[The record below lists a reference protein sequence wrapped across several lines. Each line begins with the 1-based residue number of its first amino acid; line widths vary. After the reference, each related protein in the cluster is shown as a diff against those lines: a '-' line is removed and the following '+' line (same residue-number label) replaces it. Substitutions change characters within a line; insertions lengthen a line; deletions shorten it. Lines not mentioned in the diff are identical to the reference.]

1 MKYLLGLWL
10 WHLSKYA
17 ELNEVVIQNDK
28 LFIDLL
34 NQVRVGNIDDD
45 VGNILKA
52 RFIRESD
59 ENYLNDTLYMYAV
72 NEQTIK
78 RN

>member
-10 WHLSKYA
+10 LHLSKYA

-34 NQVRVGNIDDD
+34 NQVRVGNIDGD

>member
-45 VGNILKA
+45 VGNIFKA

-59 ENYLNDTLYMYAV
+59 KNYLNDTWYMYAV

>member
-34 NQVRVGNIDDD
+34 NQVRVDDD
-45 VGNILKA
+45 VGNIFKA

-59 ENYLNDTLYMYAV
+59 KNYLNDTWYMYAV